1 MLNDNTMD
9 YELIGALIALGG
21 ILISIWRI
29 QRGNIERQKGMSDD
43 INHTKLEIV
52 RMKSDQAQ
60 TEKDLYNEIS
70 GLKNLHTTDVKEL
83 AGEIKN
89 SYKETSE
96 IEQRHHEEVMREI
109 KTLAIELT
117 AMCSTW
123 DEYRSTHNG
132 KAPAKRRTPKKE

>member
-1 MLNDNTMD
+1 MN
-9 YELIGALIALGG
+9 YELIGALITLVG
-21 ILISIWRI
+21 ILISIWKI

-43 INHTKLEIV
+43 INQTKVEIEQ
-52 RMKSDQAQ
+52 MKSDQAE

-70 GLKNLHTTDVKEL
+70 CLKNLHTIDVKEL
-83 AGEIKN
+83 AGEIKK
-89 SYKETSE
+89 SYEKTSE

-109 KTLAIELT
+109 KTLAVELT

-132 KAPAKRRTPKKE
+132 KTPARHRTTKK